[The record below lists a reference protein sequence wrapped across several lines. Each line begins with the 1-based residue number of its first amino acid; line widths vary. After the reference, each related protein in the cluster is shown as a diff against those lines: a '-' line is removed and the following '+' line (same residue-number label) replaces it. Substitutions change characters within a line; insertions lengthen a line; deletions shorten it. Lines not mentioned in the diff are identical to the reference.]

1 MKQLLALILGV
12 TLVAFAADAL
22 AGQMAYLAQDNEEL
36 YGTWVLTLPTRKLIH
51 KPDGTFEVSWPD
63 ISGYGAGRRYGRYL
77 ITGKWTDSEG
87 NIWYK
92 WHWVSSDSREFY
104 TLGKISNSGS
114 TLEVIS
120 ASDKYPTEIDP
131 KRAGYHKYTRE

>member
-51 KPDGTFEVSWPD
+51 KPDG
-63 ISGYGAGRRYGRYL
+63 
-77 ITGKWTDSEG
+77 
-87 NIWYK
+87 
-92 WHWVSSDSREFY
+92 
-104 TLGKISNSGS
+104 
-114 TLEVIS
+114 
-120 ASDKYPTEIDP
+120 
-131 KRAGYHKYTRE
+131 